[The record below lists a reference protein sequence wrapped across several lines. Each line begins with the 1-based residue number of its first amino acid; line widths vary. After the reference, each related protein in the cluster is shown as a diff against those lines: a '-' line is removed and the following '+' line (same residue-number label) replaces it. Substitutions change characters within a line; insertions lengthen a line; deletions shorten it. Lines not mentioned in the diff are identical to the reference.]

1 MPSQTECDNLGRY
14 VANQYIVDSSSTKG
28 SKILTSSFT
37 ADRFDPADILYTF
50 EGYGKIA
57 VEVKTR
63 NGIYPTYF
71 YEVTKDNRLQEYR
84 KQGYTLIYANVIE
97 DNGKLYMWNV
107 TDISKVKGVQTKLA
121 PCFVSTFNNPK
132 ITGKFV
138 YTLPVSSAFI
148 NVDATEYIKQYKT
161 LSNAND

>member
-14 VANQYIVDSSSTKG
+14 VANQYIVDSSTTKG
-28 SKILTSSFT
+28 SKILTSTFT
-37 ADRFDPADILYTF
+37 VDPYDAADILYTF
-50 EGYGKIA
+50 EGYGKYA

-97 DNGKLYMWNV
+97 DNNKLYMWNV
-107 TDISKVKGVQTKLA
+107 TDITKVKGVETKLA
-121 PCFVSTFNNPK
+121 PCFVSTYNNPT

-148 NVDATEYIKQYKT
+148 NVDATEYINQYKQLT
-161 LSNAND
+161 NADN